1 MPLLFDTPGLR
12 FDAGLRFDSAAP
24 AGPPFPPKPRNR
36 TMTKF
41 KLELKNKT
49 VADKLSLGA
58 NHITAMTGNAAYPAA
73 TRVPTD
79 AQVQTAQDDLAAAD
93 AAVAAAETIWKQK
106 IQVRDQKAEAWD
118 TVIAAR
124 ANNCE
129 AVTPNDLAA
138 LASTGF
144 PLRSAG
150 GPVGQLPAP
159 ADLKATATAND
170 GQIDVR
176 CKAVS
181 GASTYEWQQRL
192 HTDATGWQALNM
204 TTTSRITVSA
214 LTPGTVYAFRVR
226 AIGSAG
232 AGTWSDEATERAP

>member
-1 MPLLFDTPGLR
+1 
-12 FDAGLRFDSAAP
+12 
-24 AGPPFPPKPRNR
+24 
-36 TMTKF
+36 MTKF
-41 KLELKNKT
+41 KLELARIKPN
-49 VADKLSLGA
+49 DKIALGA
-58 NHITAMTGNAAYPAA
+58 AHITAMTGNAAYPAA

-93 AAVAAAETIWKQK
+93 AAVTAAETIWKQK
-106 IQVRDQKAEAWD
+106 IQDRDAKEAAWD
-118 TVIAAR
+118 TVITAR

-129 AVTPNDLAA
+129 AVTPTDLVA

-150 GPVGQLPAP
+150 TPLGQLPAP
-159 ADLKATATAND
+159 GDVKATASPNE
-170 GQIDVR
+170 GQIDLR
-176 CKAVS
+176 CKTVN

-192 HTDATGWQALNM
+192 HTDATGWQPLQM
-204 TTTSRITVSA
+204 TTATKISTSGLV
-214 LTPGTVYAFRVR
+214 PGTVYAFRVR